1 MKDFLKFLTFKFRH
15 KFRKKNV
22 NIRLDFISNN
32 KKEKL
37 QSLSSTIRQQT
48 IIRHIEQIV
57 AKSLRLQLWLAA
69 ADFPH

>member
-1 MKDFLKFLTFKFRH
+1 MLIFVWTLFQTI
-15 KFRKKNV
+15 KK
-22 NIRLDFISNN
+22 
-32 KKEKL
+32 KL
-37 QSLSSTIRQQT
+37 QNLSSTIRQQT

>member
-32 KKEKL
+32 KKKNCK
-37 QSLSSTIRQQT
+37 I
-48 IIRHIEQIV
+48 
-57 AKSLRLQLWLAA
+57 
-69 ADFPH
+69 